1 MDRIPVHGTPFAR
14 GRQYGRLAMDRIH
27 RSIAAYREVFEQ
39 RAGLPWN
46 DAVAHARMFIA
57 PIEGFLP
64 EALQEM
70 RGIAEGAGVPFEAIL
85 ALNCRSELMFA
96 AARERGE
103 TPPSEC
109 TAFAVTPEASADGHM
124 LLGQNW
130 DWVPF
135 ARDLC
140 VLLDVQRDER
150 PSFATVVEA
159 GLLAKVGMN
168 AAGFGLC
175 TNTLVSERDANRP
188 GVPYHVMLR
197 ALLDSESVDDA
208 TRILG
213 SAERAMS
220 ANYLVADRSGRAI
233 NFETTTGG
241 KEGIHAALPQDG
253 LLAHANHFLAP
264 SFAPI
269 DAYVAKSPHSVT
281 RLSDM
286 WRGLR
291 ASESL
296 SVRRLQDV
304 LRSHEHAPTGICGH
318 PDPAM
323 EPLYARCTVASFVA
337 DLTAGEFWFTDGP
350 PCGSVYEAYRFT
362 EKVGQER

>member
-1 MDRIPVHGTPFAR
+1 MDRIPVHGTPLAR
-14 GRQYGRLAMDRIH
+14 GRQYGQLASARIQ
-27 RSIAAYREVFEQ
+27 RSIAAYREVFEK

-46 DAVAHARMFIA
+46 DAVEHARMFIA
-57 PIEGFLP
+57 PIEDFLP
-64 EALQEM
+64 EALHEM
-70 RGIAEGAGVPFEAIL
+70 RGIAEGAGVPFETIL

-109 TAFAVTPEASADGHM
+109 TSFAVAPEASAGGHM

-140 VLLDVQRDER
+140 VLLEVQRDDK
-150 PSFATVVEA
+150 PSFATIVEA

-168 AAGFGLC
+168 SARFGLC
-175 TNTLVSERDANRP
+175 TNTLVSERDTNRA

-197 ALLDSESVDDA
+197 RLLDSETVADA
-208 TRILG
+208 ERILG

-220 ANYLVADRSGRAI
+220 ANYLVADRSGGAV
-233 NFETTTGG
+233 NFETTAGG
-241 KEGIHAALPQDG
+241 TEGIYATRPQNG
-253 LLAHANHFLAP
+253 LLAHTNHFVSPA
-264 SFAPI
+264 FAPI
-269 DAYVAKSPHSVT
+269 DAYLARSPHSLT

-286 WRGLR
+286 WQGLR
-291 ASESL
+291 ASETL
-296 SVRRLQDV
+296 SVRQLQNV

-318 PDPAM
+318 PDPAAP
-323 EPLYARCTVASFVA
+323 PLYARCTVASFVA

-350 PCGSVYEAYRFT
+350 PCASAYEAYDFAAHA
-362 EKVGQER
+362 ERA